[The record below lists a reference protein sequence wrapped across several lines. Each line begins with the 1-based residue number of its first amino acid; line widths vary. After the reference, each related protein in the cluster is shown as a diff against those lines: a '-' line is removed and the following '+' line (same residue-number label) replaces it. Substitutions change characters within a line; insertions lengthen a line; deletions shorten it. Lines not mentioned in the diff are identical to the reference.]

1 MRYISTFIRIIVF
14 YLTESDEILNSV
26 GARLYR
32 VPLRI
37 LPKNNKRFIDAV
49 FWFGKSYQLNPNLFR
64 CSRRLNNEG

>member
-37 LPKNNKRFIDAV
+37 FTEKQQAI
-49 FWFGKSYQLNPNLFR
+49 Y
-64 CSRRLNNEG
+64 